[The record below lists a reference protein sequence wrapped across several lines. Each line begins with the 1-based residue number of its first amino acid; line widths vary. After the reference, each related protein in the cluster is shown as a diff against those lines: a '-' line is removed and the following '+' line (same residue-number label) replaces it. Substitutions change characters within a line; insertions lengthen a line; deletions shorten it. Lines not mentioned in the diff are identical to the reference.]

1 MNSENS
7 TIEMSN
13 EERKKTI
20 EIEGIN
26 EEDAKNNFI
35 KHLGRIEHLPWNIS
49 ISDIDEVKMLKC
61 KICGKKLSSE
71 DYLGDY
77 YGKCEGECDLG

>member
-1 MNSENS
+1 MKLKILNLYACVGGNRS
-7 TIEMSN
+7 
-13 EERKKTI
+13 R
-20 EIEGIN
+20 
-26 EEDAKNNFI
+26 
-35 KHLGRIEHLPWNIS
+35 WNDE
-49 ISDIDEVKMLKC
+49 DIDEVKMLKC

>member
-1 MNSENS
+1 MKYKIFFKEL
-7 TIEMSN
+7 
-13 EERKKTI
+13 KTI
-20 EIEGIN
+20 EIEGI
-26 EEDAKNNFI
+26 I
-35 KHLGRIEHLPWNIS
+35 
-49 ISDIDEVKMLKC
+49 KC

>member
-1 MNSENS
+1 MKYN
-7 TIEMSN
+7 TIV
-13 EERKKTI
+13 I
-20 EIEGIN
+20 
-26 EEDAKNNFI
+26 DP
-35 KHLGRIEHLPWNIS
+35 PWDIS
-49 ISDIDEVKMLKC
+49 LSDIDEVKILKC